1 MPDTVDFRYAW
12 LAVALLSLID
22 VGASRAADSFP
33 TVQTTPAGTSVG
45 GWKLDLSQAGFYR
58 LKIGRFDVTA
68 LSDGTIDADTPKL
81 LRNAKPGEVDRL
93 LADAFVKS
101 FPASINAYLIH
112 LDGRLI
118 LVDAGAGGLVGPTLG
133 KLPDA
138 LRSTGTLPEQIT
150 DVLITHI
157 HPDHTG
163 GLTAAGREVF
173 PNATLHIDAHELAF
187 WTSKSAAA
195 ESPEPNKS
203 YFAHVDETLAPYV
216 SGQQIKTFAG
226 EAQLFPGLRAIPA
239 YGHTPGHTYYVL
251 EDGGDKLVFW
261 GDTVHVPDVQF
272 RDPTITIDFDVDQ
285 KRAALQRARAFADA
299 AKDGYLVALDHMYFP
314 GIGHLRVDGDHYR
327 WVALPYVNDA
337 TKH

>member
-1 MPDTVDFRYAW
+1 MPDTVDFQCAW
-12 LAVALLSLID
+12 LAVALLSLVD
-22 VGASRAADSFP
+22 VGASQAADSLP
-33 TVQTTPAGTSVG
+33 TTPTIPASTFVG
-45 GWKLDLSQAGFYR
+45 GPKLDSSQAGFYR
-58 LKIGRFDVTA
+58 LKIGKLDVTA
-68 LSDGTIDADTPKL
+68 LSDGTIDADTPRL
-81 LRNAKPGEVDRL
+81 LRNAKPGEVERL
-93 LADAFVKS
+93 LAGAFVKTPS
-101 FPASINAYLIH
+101 ASINAYLIH
-112 LDGRLI
+112 LGGRLI

-133 KLPDA
+133 KLPEA
-138 LRSTGTLPEQIT
+138 LRSAGTLPEQIT

-251 EDGGDKLVFW
+251 EDGGDKLAFW

-285 KRAALQRARAFADA
+285 KQAALQRERAFADA
-299 AKDGYLVALDHMYFP
+299 AKEGYLVALDHVYFP
-314 GIGHLRVDGDHYR
+314 GIGHLRTDGDHYS
-327 WVALPYVNDA
+327 WIALPYVNDA